1 MNVKRIIKQV
11 IKEECLAGN
20 YKELFGE
27 ELESY
32 IETHMDKIA
41 KISLETTHIEDY
53 LKFEAED
60 FIRVYLIRN
69 EITVNATNPKTN
81 KKS

>member
-20 YKELFGE
+20 YKDLFGE
-27 ELESY
+27 ELEPY
-32 IETHMDKIA
+32 IETNMDKIA
-41 KISLETTHIEDY
+41 KISLETTYIEDY
-53 LKFEAED
+53 LRFEAED
-60 FIRVYLIRN
+60 LIRVYLIRN
-69 EITVNATNPKTN
+69 GITVNANPSKAN